1 MKIVKYL
8 IALSMLTLIV
18 SCGGSACSER
28 IAFGIIA
35 NNLCGLNES
44 SQTQTEN
51 VKIRN
56 GASSS
61 SGVVLISF

>member
-1 MKIVKYL
+1 MLASIV
-8 IALSMLTLIV
+8 A
-18 SCGGSACSER
+18 CGGSACSER
-28 IAFGIIA
+28 IVFGIIA

-44 SQTQTEN
+44 SEMQIEN

-61 SGVVLISF
+61 SGAVLISF